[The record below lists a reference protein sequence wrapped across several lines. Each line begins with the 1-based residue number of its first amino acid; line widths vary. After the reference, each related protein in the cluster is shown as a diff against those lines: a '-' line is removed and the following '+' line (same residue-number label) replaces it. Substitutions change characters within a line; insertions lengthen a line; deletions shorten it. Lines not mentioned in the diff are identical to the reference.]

1 MVNKSLVQWTPMKP
15 IKVKYEIV
23 DYIGYSV
30 ESDMFPNS
38 TNINDFITKS
48 TGEVMEF
55 IKGGILTSD
64 KFLICDD
71 ITHKFIKVDID
82 KCKRI

>member
-1 MVNKSLVQWTPMKP
+1 MLMKP

-23 DYIGYSV
+23 DYVGYSAACEV
-30 ESDMFPNS
+30 YSE
-38 TNINDFITKS
+38 TNINDFITNS
-48 TGEVMEF
+48 TGEVIEF
-55 IKGGILTSD
+55 IEGGILTSD

-71 ITHKFIKVDID
+71 ITHKFIKVDVD

>member
-1 MVNKSLVQWTPMKP
+1 MPMKP

-23 DYIGYSV
+23 DYIGHSV
-30 ESDMFPNS
+30 ASDIYPE
-38 TNINDFITKS
+38 TNINDFITKG
-48 TGEVMEF
+48 TGEVIEF
-55 IKGGILTSD
+55 IEGGILTSD

-71 ITHKFIKVDID
+71 ITHKFIKVDVD

>member
-1 MVNKSLVQWTPMKP
+1 MLMKP

-23 DYIGYSV
+23 DYVGYDV
-30 ESDMFPNS
+30 ASDIYS
-38 TNINDFITKS
+38 ETNINDFITNS
-48 TGEVMEF
+48 TGEVIEF
-55 IKGGILTSD
+55 IEGGILTSD

-71 ITHKFIKVDID
+71 ITHKFIKVDVD

>member
-1 MVNKSLVQWTPMKP
+1 MPMKP

-23 DYIGYSV
+23 DYIGHSIA
-30 ESDMFPNS
+30 SDIYPE
-38 TNINDFITKS
+38 TNINDFITNG
-48 TGEVMEF
+48 TGEVIEF
-55 IKGGILTSD
+55 IEGGILTSD

-71 ITHKFIKVDID
+71 ITHKFIKIDID

>member
-1 MVNKSLVQWTPMKP
+1 MLMKP
-15 IKVKYEIV
+15 IKVKYEII
-23 DYIGYSV
+23 DYVGYGAA
-30 ESDMFPNS
+30 SDINPE
-38 TNINDFITKS
+38 TNINDFITNS

-55 IKGGILTSD
+55 IEGGILTSD

-71 ITHKFIKVDID
+71 ITHKFIKVDVD

>member
-1 MVNKSLVQWTPMKP
+1 MPMKP

-23 DYIGYSV
+23 NYFGYNAACEV
-30 ESDMFPNS
+30 YPE
-38 TNINDFITKS
+38 TNINDFITNS
-48 TGEVMEF
+48 TGEVIEF
-55 IKGGILTSD
+55 IEGGILTSD

-71 ITHKFIKVDID
+71 ITHKFIKVDVD

>member
-1 MVNKSLVQWTPMKP
+1 MKP

-23 DYIGYSV
+23 DYVGYGAT
-30 ESDMFPNS
+30 SDIYPE
-38 TNINDFITKS
+38 TNINDFITNS
-48 TGEVMEF
+48 TGEVIEF
-55 IKGGILTSD
+55 IEGGILTSD

-71 ITHKFIKVDID
+71 ITHKFIKVDVD

>member
-1 MVNKSLVQWTPMKP
+1 MPMKP

-23 DYIGYSV
+23 DYVGYGAA
-30 ESDMFPNS
+30 SDIYS
-38 TNINDFITKS
+38 ETNINDFITNS
-48 TGEVMEF
+48 TGEVIEF
-55 IKGGILTSD
+55 IEGGILTSD

-71 ITHKFIKVDID
+71 ITNKFIKVDVD